1 MTPAALGRW
10 APAVER
16 TLEALLP
23 HPDREPARLH
33 QAMRYSVLAGGKRLR
48 PVLAL
53 AAYTA
58 CGGRDPELILPAA
71 SALEL
76 FHTYSLIHDD
86 LPAMD
91 DDALRRGRPTNHVVF
106 GEATAILAGDALQT
120 LGGYLLATYPSG
132 ARWAARRNRASRIV
146 LDALGSEGMVGG
158 QVLDLE
164 LTGSGALADSG
175 SLLRIHRLKTG
186 RFLEACLA
194 VGAVWAG
201 AKAAA
206 RKALDEYGRALGL
219 AFQIVDDILDVTA
232 SAEELGKT
240 PGKDAAQAK
249 ATFPAVWGLDA
260 SRREAR
266 RLLSEALRAVAEL
279 GSSSQELRELA
290 HFVVNRGQ

>member
-1 MTPAALGRW
+1 VTPSALARW
-10 APAVER
+10 APAVEK
-16 TLEALLP
+16 TLEGLLP
-23 HPDREPARLH
+23 QPDREPARLH

-58 CGGRDPELILPAA
+58 CGGKEAEQVLPAA
-71 SALEL
+71 AALEL

-120 LGGYLLATYPSG
+120 LGAYLLSTHPAG
-132 ARWAARRNRASRIV
+132 ARWAARRNRACRLV
-146 LDALGSEGMVGG
+146 LEALGSEGMVGG

-164 LTGSGALADSG
+164 LTGSGAAADCG
-175 SLLRIHRLKTG
+175 LLLKIHRLKTG

-201 AKAAA
+201 AKPAT
-206 RKALDEYGRALGL
+206 RKALDQYGRALGL

-249 ATFPAVWGLDA
+249 ATFPAVWGLET

-266 RLLSEALRAVAEL
+266 RLLSEALRAVADL
-279 GSSSQELRELA
+279 GSASQELRELA
-290 HFVVNRGQ
+290 HFVVNRGR

>member
-1 MTPAALGRW
+1 MTPSALVRW
-10 APAVER
+10 VPAVEEA
-16 TLEALLP
+16 LEALLP
-23 HPDREPARLH
+23 GKDLEPERLH
-33 QAMRYSVLAGGKRLR
+33 EAMRYSVLAGGKRLR

-58 CGGRDPELILPAA
+58 CGGKDPEQVLPAA

-91 DDALRRGRPTNHVVF
+91 DDDLRRGKPANHVVF
-106 GEATAILAGDALQT
+106 GEAMAILAGDALQT
-120 LGGYLLATYPSG
+120 LGAFLISTYPLGSK
-132 ARWAARRNRASRIV
+132 WAARRNRASREI
-146 LDALGSEGMVGG
+146 LDALGSGGMVGG

-164 LTGSGALADSG
+164 FTGSGYQADGGAL
-175 SLLRIHRLKTG
+175 LKIHRLKTG
-186 RFLEACLA
+186 RFLEASLQ
-194 VGAVWAG
+194 VGAIWAG
-201 AKAAA
+201 AKVSA
-206 RKALDEYGRALGL
+206 RRALGEYGRAVGL

-232 SAEELGKT
+232 SAQDLGKT
-240 PGKDAAQAK
+240 PGKDLAQDK
-249 ATFPAVWGLDA
+249 ATFPALWGLDA

-279 GSSSQELRELA
+279 GPPSQELRELA